1 MKEFIA
7 TRTLVVPISKSTSLK
22 KSRCVCDDRYYFWF
36 FSVVTLCAL
45 SGLSCSLKD
54 SVIGECPSHQL
65 MKEVVPVRYLQINTP
80 DLQPTEVFHPGEI
93 PAVRI
98 QSRSN
103 VYGLLVIDNE
113 RKKIAR
119 GIELDLYPG
128 RVFCQPFPYMT
139 PGTYTAYIR
148 TSGHSKEKSCSFT
161 VLED

>member
-1 MKEFIA
+1 MKKFILI
-7 TRTLVVPISKSTSLK
+7 RTLVMSISESTSLK
-22 KSRCVCDDRYYFWF
+22 RSRCVCGGRSYFWF

-45 SGLSCSLKD
+45 FGPSCSLKD
-54 SVIGECPSHQL
+54 SVIGECPSHPL
-65 MKEVVPVRYLQINTP
+65 MNEVVPVRYLQINTP
-80 DLQPTEVFHPGEI
+80 DLQPTEVFRPGEI

-128 RVFCQPFPYMT
+128 RIFCQPFPDIS

-148 TSGHSKEKSCSFT
+148 TSGLSKEKSCSFT
-161 VLED
+161 VLEE